1 MYLKHNSKIFII
13 ILIAVI
19 INIFISNYNISKYA
33 NYRTLSNGQKVN
45 SLIFSDIYSIWSKS
59 DDFVKKIREKEGFVN
74 SLPIYDRSFLP
85 SILVGLYYL
94 AINEDIS
101 VEENSDNIKIFKKDN
116 YKIGFLI
123 IQILFFYFSLFYF
136 SQKLKKYIN
145 EKNLFLI
152 VFFLSFEPTLIQW
165 HSSFWSESIFLSL
178 NLILMAKVIEFK
190 KGFFQ
195 NLTIGIILG
204 FIFAQRAASVFL
216 FIPLIIFFIFV
227 YKKNFKPIIYLL
239 TGYLSIIL
247 LIGNLHYIKKGVF
260 FILPYHSNQYSNYH
274 YMYDDIFSKATQI
287 SKDQSYNIKIKK
299 EKEWRKNNL
308 IQDNEFKD
316 KFKIINYRNNEFL
329 KLVIKYPFT
338 SFKYLVYKSCQAS
351 ILDPIY
357 VHKFFSLD
365 KSIKDYY
372 KDLNKDLK
380 IRIIYSSIIYLLCLL
395 GFLNL
400 LYKIFFMK
408 KINNYYYF
416 LILNILIILYYMIFT
431 GGYGV
436 SRYFAPLLINYV
448 FFLNMGLEFFNKK
461 KL

>member
-1 MYLKHNSKIFII
+1 
-13 ILIAVI
+13 
-19 INIFISNYNISKYA
+19 
-33 NYRTLSNGQKVN
+33 
-45 SLIFSDIYSIWSKS
+45 
-59 DDFVKKIREKEGFVN
+59 
-74 SLPIYDRSFLP
+74 
-85 SILVGLYYL
+85 
-94 AINEDIS
+94 
-101 VEENSDNIKIFKKDN
+101 
-116 YKIGFLI
+116 
-123 IQILFFYFSLFYF
+123 
-136 SQKLKKYIN
+136 
-145 EKNLFLI
+145 
-152 VFFLSFEPTLIQW
+152 
-165 HSSFWSESIFLSL
+165 
-178 NLILMAKVIEFK
+178 
-190 KGFFQ
+190 
-195 NLTIGIILG
+195 
-204 FIFAQRAASVFL
+204 
-216 FIPLIIFFIFV
+216 
-227 YKKNFKPIIYLL
+227 
-239 TGYLSIIL
+239 
-247 LIGNLHYIKKGVF
+247 
-260 FILPYHSNQYSNYH
+260 
-274 YMYDDIFSKATQI
+274 MYDDIFSKATQI

-357 VHKFFSLD
+357 VQKFFSLD